1 MGFFPTIGLVWS
13 MSIDQVLEKHHMFRS
28 KVVVILQLAMENH
41 HVFLRDISEQMVG
54 GHLVGTQTGEL
65 WSP

>member
-1 MGFFPTIGLVWS
+1 

>member
-1 MGFFPTIGLVWS
+1 

-28 KVVVILQLAMENH
+28 KVVVILRLAMQNH
-41 HVFLRDISEQMVG
+41 DVYLGNISEQMVG